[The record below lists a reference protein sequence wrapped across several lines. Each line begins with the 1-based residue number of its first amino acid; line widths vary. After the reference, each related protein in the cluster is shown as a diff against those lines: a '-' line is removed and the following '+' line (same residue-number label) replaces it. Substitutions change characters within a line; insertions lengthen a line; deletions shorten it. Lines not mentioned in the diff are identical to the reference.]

1 MQDLQVRYLPDPLVQ
16 PNTDRPRIRKVKCG
30 EERPSCIRCTS
41 TGRKCEYSSP
51 APSRHASTSSVVPV
65 LDRPLSLSPNSVWRE
80 RRAFAHYSQYAAS
93 LIAGELDMDF
103 WGGVVPQVCRSE
115 PAVWDAIN
123 AISALFESPEPCFDP
138 VWLRQNDTNSEALRS
153 NHDDALRWYSRSLA
167 NMRRQI
173 DRGSVDIH
181 VALISCI
188 LFICIETLQGRV
200 EEALRLY
207 QQGVSLIF
215 ELRAGGTRMGSCPGS
230 ASLEDTIIPIFLRLG
245 TIALSIS
252 GVPVSGLLDEM
263 QSLAGNTFSSLSSAR
278 LAMTALAAEGM
289 IFQRTVE
296 EHFAINGH
304 EVPIPLAF
312 KNKQEDIQKRLAAW
326 HRAYTNLVNSSDPS
340 KLPTSGTSLLLT
352 FHAATFVITTVCTEQ
367 LETAYD
373 AYLPQFRLIVEQSAV
388 HLEASAGP
396 NGRQP
401 PFTFEMGPGLSLFLT
416 AIKCR
421 EPWLRR
427 RALQLLRKAPPMQGL
442 YKCPPGATLAEA
454 FMRLEESGSVFD
466 ASSPKCAESYGEST
480 RRSDDLDRMS
490 TVPEEQYARN
500 ESETIP
506 LAALIPEEYRIH
518 GYCVFRPRDDPWPLG
533 DLDISKWN
541 RGPDQIY
548 LKFSRN
554 RFDENAMTWRMV
566 HDIVPI
572 DY

>member
-1 MQDLQVRYLPDPLVQ
+1 MTRSNAERKSPAVSDAAAQDASANTLAQFHRVMHQHQQMLLAWSQYWTARFQSHQVSGGPSPII
-16 PNTDRPRIRKVKCG
+16 PNTLHRSLPG
-30 EERPSCIRCTS
+30 ESWTS
-41 TGRKCEYSSP
+41 TFG
-51 APSRHASTSSVVPV
+51 AV
-65 LDRPLSLSPNSVWRE
+65 LSP
-80 RRAFAHYSQYAAS
+80 
-93 LIAGELDMDF
+93 
-103 WGGVVPQVCRSE
+103 SE

-123 AISALFESPEPCFDP
+123 AMGALFENPDPCFDP
-138 VWLRQNDTNSEALRS
+138 VWLRQNRSQGLRPS
-153 NHDDALRWYSRSLA
+153 HSDALRWYSRSLA
-167 NMRRQI
+167 TMRRQI
-173 DRGSVDIH
+173 DRGTVDMN

-215 ELRAGGTRMGSCPGS
+215 ELRAGGTRMGTNSTL
-230 ASLEDTIIPIFLRLG
+230 LEDTIFPIFLRLG

-263 QSLAGNTFSSLSSAR
+263 QGRTHTTNKFSSLSSAR

-296 EHFAINGH
+296 EHFATKGH
-304 EVPIPLAF
+304 ECPLPLAF
-312 KNKQEDIQKRLAAW
+312 KRKQEDIQRRLAEW
-326 HRAYTNLVNSSDPS
+326 HRAYTNLVNSDPS
-340 KLPTSGTSLLLT
+340 ELPSSVTSLLLS
-352 FHAATFVITTVCTEQ
+352 FHAATSIITAVSTEQ

-373 AYLPQFRLIVEQSAV
+373 AYLPQFRLIVEHSTV
-388 HLEASAGP
+388 HLEASADP
-396 NGRQP
+396 DGRQP

-421 EPWLRR
+421 DPWLRR
-427 RALQLLRKAPPMQGL
+427 RALELLRKAPPMQAL
-442 YKCPPGATLAEA
+442 YKCPPGAILAEA
-454 FMRLEESGSVFD
+454 FMKLEELGTIFNG
-466 ASSPKCAESYGEST
+466 SSPGSAGPYVESESGRSEIEST
-480 RRSDDLDRMS
+480 
-490 TVPEEQYARN
+490 
-500 ESETIP
+500 IP
-506 LAALIPEEYRIH
+506 ITTLIPEESRIH

-554 RFDENAMTWRMV
+554 RIDEKTNTWRMV

>member
-1 MQDLQVRYLPDPLVQ
+1 MLP
-16 PNTDRPRIRKVKCG
+16 
-30 EERPSCIRCTS
+30 
-41 TGRKCEYSSP
+41 
-51 APSRHASTSSVVPV
+51 A

-138 VWLRQNDTNSEALRS
+138 VWLRQNDTNSQTLRL
-153 NHDDALRWYSRSLA
+153 NHSDALRWYSRSLA

-207 QQGVSLIF
+207 QQGVGLIF
-215 ELRAGGTRMGSCPGS
+215 ELRAGRTRMGSCPDTTL
-230 ASLEDTIIPIFLRLG
+230 LEDTIIPIFLRLG

-263 QSLAGNTFSSLSSAR
+263 QSLTGNTFSSLGSVR

-296 EHFAINGH
+296 EHFAIKGH

-312 KNKQEDIQKRLAAW
+312 KNKQEDIQNRLAAW

-340 KLPTSGTSLLLT
+340 ELPSSVTSLLLT
-352 FHAATFVITTVCTEQ
+352 FHAATFIITTVCTQQ

-373 AYLPQFRLIVEQSAV
+373 AYLPQFRLIVEQSSV
-388 HLEASAGP
+388 HLEASSGP

-421 EPWLRR
+421 DPCLRR
-427 RALQLLRKAPPMQGL
+427 RALQLLRKAPPVQGL

-454 FMRLEESGSVFD
+454 FMRLEESGH
-466 ASSPKCAESYGEST
+466 PECAGSYGEST
-480 RRSDDLDRMS
+480 RYDDTTLTSSVSEGQHAMS
-490 TVPEEQYARN
+490 
-500 ESETIP
+500 ESETTIP
-506 LAALIPEEYRIH
+506 LAGLIPEESRIH

-554 RFDENAMTWRMV
+554 RFDENTKTWRMV

>member
-1 MQDLQVRYLPDPLVQ
+1 MSSTMTHIVQ
-16 PNTDRPRIRKVKCG
+16 RRHWFDRIRKVKCG

-41 TGRKCEYSSP
+41 TGRKCEYISP
-51 APSRHASTSSVVPV
+51 APSRQVPTSSIVPA
-65 LDRPLSLSPNSVWRE
+65 LDHPLSLAPNSVWRE

-93 LIAGELDMDF
+93 FIAGGLDIDF

-123 AISALFESPEPCFDP
+123 AISALFESPDPSFDF
-138 VWLRQNDTNSEALRS
+138 VWLRRNDNNCQSLRPS
-153 NHDDALRWYSRSLA
+153 HSDALRWYARSLA
-167 NMRRQI
+167 NMRSQI
-173 DRGSVDIH
+173 DRGSADIR
-181 VALISCI
+181 VALITCI

-215 ELRAGGTRMGSCPGS
+215 ELRAPGGTRMGSCTDS
-230 ASLEDTIIPIFLRLG
+230 TLLEDTIIPIFLRLG

-252 GVPVSGLLDEM
+252 GVPVSGLLNEM
-263 QSLAGNTFSSLSSAR
+263 QDSTRNTFSSLSSAR

-289 IFQRTVE
+289 IFQRTVG
-296 EHFAINGH
+296 EHFAIKGH
-304 EVPIPLAF
+304 ECPIPLAL
-312 KNKQEDIQKRLAAW
+312 KSKQEDIQKRLAYW
-326 HRAYTNLVNSSDPS
+326 HRAYTNLVDSSDPS
-340 KLPTSGTSLLLT
+340 ELPSSVTSLLLT
-352 FHAATFVITTVCTEQ
+352 FHAATSIVTAVCTEQ

-373 AYLPQFRLIVEQSAV
+373 AHLPQFRLIVEQSAV

-396 NGRQP
+396 SGRQP

-416 AIKCR
+416 AIACR
-421 EPWLRR
+421 DPWLRR
-427 RALQLLRKAPPMQGL
+427 RALQLLKRAPPIQGL

-454 FMRLEESGSVFD
+454 LMRLEESASVRAGSRE
-466 ASSPKCAESYGEST
+466 CAGSYDEST
-480 RRSDDLDRMS
+480 RYDELTRLYTFPQNTSS
-490 TVPEEQYARN
+490 
-500 ESETIP
+500 ESESTIP
-506 LAALIPEEYRIH
+506 LAALIPEESRIH

-541 RGPDQIY
+541 RSSDQIY

-554 RFDENAMTWRMV
+554 RYDENTKTWRLV
-566 HDIVPI
+566 HDIVPM